1 MCSSRSSSAP
11 PAATRWSTAARRT
24 GCCSAAASSHCL
36 RSRSSLGARCAKPSS
51 FKWGQTLFFSF
62 ALSSQMRK
70 MGSVPIYYSFL
81 LRFFWR
87 GIKQHFRCGARGARD
102 LRILAHQRRG
112 ERALHQDLE
121 LQGDAGGILH
131 AHALEQRAV
140 PGEALLLELHRDAG
154 RGVLAVAE
162 LGDRVD
168 VGTAA
173 EAAFGEQAL
182 EAVEVGEDLL
192 ARRRVRK
199 RNVPAERREIRR
211 DQLVLGRVIVV
222 ERPLADAGLGG
233 DGVDADRADAL
244 LVEQL
249 VGGGEDACRVRR
261 GLMHRSV
268 YFTLDS
274 IVRAAGS

>member
-1 MCSSRSSSAP
+1 M
-11 PAATRWSTAARRT
+11 
-24 GCCSAAASSHCL
+24 G
-36 RSRSSLGARCAKPSS
+36 SSL
-51 FKWGQTLFFSF
+51 
-62 ALSSQMRK
+62 
-70 MGSVPIYYSFL
+70 IYYSFL
-81 LRFFWR
+81 LRVFGR
-87 GIKQHFRCGARGARD
+87 GITQDFSGGARSARD
-102 LRILAHQRRG
+102 LRILAQQRRG
-112 ERALHQDLE
+112 ERVVHQDLE

-140 PGEALLLELHRDAG
+140 TGEALLLELHRDAG

-173 EAAFGEQAL
+173 EATFGEQPL
-182 EAVEVGEDLL
+182 EPVEVGEDLL
-192 ARRRVRK
+192 ARRRVR
-199 RNVPAERREIRR
+199 RRDVLEARREIRG
-211 DQLVLGRVIVV
+211 DQLVLGRVVVV

-233 DGVDADRADAL
+233 DPVDADRADAL

-274 IVRAAGS
+274 IVRAAGSWVH

>member
-1 MCSSRSSSAP
+1 MCSSRSTSAP

-24 GCCSAAASSHCL
+24 GCCSAPASSRFL
-36 RSRSSLGARCAKPSS
+36 RSPSSSDGRSAKPSS

-62 ALSSQMRK
+62 ALRSQMRK
-70 MGSVPIYYSFL
+70 MGSVPIYYLFL

-87 GIKQHFRCGARGARD
+87 GIEQHFRCGARGARD

-173 EAAFGEQAL
+173 EAALGEQAL
-182 EAVEVGEDLL
+182 EPVEVGEDLL
-192 ARRRVRK
+192 ARRR
-199 RNVPAERREIRR
+199 IRR
-211 DQLVLGRVIVV
+211 RDVLEARGEIPADQVVLGRELVV
-222 ERPLADAGLGG
+222 HPPLP
-233 DGVDADRADAL
+233 
-244 LVEQL
+244 
-249 VGGGEDACRVRR
+249 
-261 GLMHRSV
+261 
-268 YFTLDS
+268 
-274 IVRAAGS
+274 